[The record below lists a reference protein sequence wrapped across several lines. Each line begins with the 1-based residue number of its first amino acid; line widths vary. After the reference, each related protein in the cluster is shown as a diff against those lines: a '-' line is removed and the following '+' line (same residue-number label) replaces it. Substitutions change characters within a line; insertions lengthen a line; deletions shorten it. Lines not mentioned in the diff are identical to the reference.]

1 MDEGLIR
8 TGFKA
13 VWEKSRPNHL
23 VFPLKNP
30 PRATRH
36 AGRKHLMRLF
46 WLATSGLRQDLI
58 ELRPLPYKILPDHIP
73 FIYPRK

>member
-1 MDEGLIR
+1 MIHRKYYCAAKIMDEGLIR

-13 VWEKSRPNHL
+13 VWEKSRPSHL

-36 AGRKHLMRLF
+36 SGRKTLNATVLAGYFRLK
-46 WLATSGLRQDLI
+46 AGS
-58 ELRPLPYKILPDHIP
+58 H
-73 FIYPRK
+73 